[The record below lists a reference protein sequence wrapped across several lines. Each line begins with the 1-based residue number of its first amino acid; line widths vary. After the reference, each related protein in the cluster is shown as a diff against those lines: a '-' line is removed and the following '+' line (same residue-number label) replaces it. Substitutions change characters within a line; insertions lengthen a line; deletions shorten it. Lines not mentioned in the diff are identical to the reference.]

1 MTSNEFIKLCKECE
15 AMLRAAAPVDTGI
28 LKKDAIKIEIVG
40 NTCRLY
46 VDENIAPYMPYTNE
60 PWEQKLIK
68 MGNFKKG
75 ETVTRLRTWRNP
87 NEGWFDRVVQLIA
100 EHIAQRLQ
108 GELRT

>member
-1 MTSNEFIKLCKECE
+1 
-15 AMLRAAAPVDTGI
+15 MLRAAAPVATGN
-28 LKKDAIKIEIVG
+28 LRDNAIKIEIVG

-46 VDENIAPYMPYTNE
+46 VDDSIAPYMPYTNE

-75 ETVTRLRTWRNP
+75 ETVTRLRTWSNP

-100 EHIAQRLQ
+100 EHIAKKLG
-108 GELRT
+108 GEIKV